1 LSRQENEVLFLDEL
15 MELRRMERLNRTE
28 ATKQAIIKA
37 RACRAVPCRA
47 VPCRAVP
54 AAGRSGAGLT
64 PTADDQQCACPRRC
78 TMSST
83 VGTSTY
89 YGSARRHYS
98 WPG

>member
-1 LSRQENEVLFLDEL
+1 MLFLDEL

-47 VPCRAVP
+47 VP

-64 PTADDQQCACPRRC
+64 PTADDRQCACPRRC